1 MSTSAET
8 CTFVLTFVVKPS
20 EEIPDRWVG
29 HCLELD
35 VVSEGSSY
43 AHALEMALEAA
54 GMVVKDDLQNG
65 RDPFERRAPKEFWRD
80 PRLIASEEG
89 KPQTLM
95 QRIIKI
101 GAILVG
107 LGLVCLALTV
117 FKGDPLPVLVSMML
131 ATWLLTVS
139 IIGLLPKRMAQT
151 VFQAFRDVRL
161 PGEPD
166 N

>member
-65 RDPFERRAPKEFWRD
+65 RDPFERRAPKEFWREQ
-80 PRLIASEEG
+80 RLIASEEG

-95 QRIIKI
+95 QRILKI
-101 GAILVG
+101 WREHAR
-107 LGLVCLALTV
+107 AL
-117 FKGDPLPVLVSMML
+117 FG
-131 ATWLLTVS
+131 
-139 IIGLLPKRMAQT
+139 
-151 VFQAFRDVRL
+151 
-161 PGEPD
+161 
-166 N
+166 